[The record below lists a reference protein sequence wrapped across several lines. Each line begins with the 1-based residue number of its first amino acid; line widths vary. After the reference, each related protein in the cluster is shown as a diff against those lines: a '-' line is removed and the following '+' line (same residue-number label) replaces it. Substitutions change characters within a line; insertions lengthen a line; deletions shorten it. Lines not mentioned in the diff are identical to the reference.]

1 VLVRLRPRYL
11 CASGK
16 SGVGMVDGIGTRVG
30 VPFVFIMGPFLRAH
44 ELLVDD
50 FFELDH
56 GDFGSVLRSVWWDGK
71 GG

>member
-1 VLVRLRPRYL
+1 
-11 CASGK
+11 
-16 SGVGMVDGIGTRVG
+16 MVDGIGTRVG